1 MDYKEKY
8 FKYKLKYLNL
18 KSLNAKSSLKIGD
31 GEPSQP
37 EISFEEKRNEHIRS
51 LETKELIFN
60 IIRHT
65 LLLTNN
71 PLLKPEEIN
80 LIINLL
86 DAELKKRITSPE
98 TKREVKEYLSNILEI
113 TKRLKQLPYLTGVT
127 DGQVLSVIRSNKLLN
142 AIQDEGV
149 IRQQPMTLRPR
160 QRQQPPTTPP
170 LEKNPNC
177 QDGACAPQ

>member
-8 FKYKLKYLNL
+8 LKYKLKYLNL
-18 KSLNAKSSLKIGD
+18 KALNAKSGLRLGD
-31 GEPSQP
+31 GKPSQL

-65 LLLTNN
+65 LLLTND

-86 DAELKKRITSPE
+86 NAELEQRIANPE

-127 DGQVLSVIRSNKLLN
+127 DGQVLSVIKSNELLY
-142 AIQDEGV
+142 AIHSEGV
-149 IRQQPMTLRPR
+149 ISQQPMTLRPR
-160 QRQQPPTTPP
+160 QQPPTPP
-170 LEKNPNC
+170 PSEKTPNC
-177 QDGACAPQ
+177 QEGACASQ